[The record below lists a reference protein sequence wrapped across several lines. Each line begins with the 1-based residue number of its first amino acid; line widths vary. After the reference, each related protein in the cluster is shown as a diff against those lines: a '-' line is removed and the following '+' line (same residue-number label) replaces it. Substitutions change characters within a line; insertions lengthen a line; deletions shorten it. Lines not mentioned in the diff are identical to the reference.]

1 MSIKSHKAIYVGM
14 LIIILLTSLLFI
26 YTKFNP
32 ENSEWFPK
40 CIFLQ
45 LTGFKCPGCG
55 SQRAIHN
62 LLNLNIISAI
72 KHNALLVLSLP
83 LLTLYGLDYITGFR
97 HHKLHNRLHSYKT
110 VTAISTII
118 VIWWIARNIF
128 GL

>member
-1 MSIKSHKAIYVGM
+1 M
-14 LIIILLTSLLFI
+14 LIIILLTSLFVI

-32 ENSEWFPK
+32 ESSKWFPK
-40 CIFLQ
+40 CFFLQ

-83 LLTLYGLDYITGFR
+83 LLALYGLDYITGFKY
-97 HHKLHNRLHSYKT
+97 HKLHNHLHNYKT
-110 VTAISTII
+110 VIAITATI

-128 GL
+128 GI